1 MEIQIREMLELQDKL
16 NLGTNWEHWKLGLT
30 NKNKIIN
37 WKRCM
42 YMELA
47 EAIDSVSWKHW
58 KNIDGWIDY
67 ENFKVELIDVWHFLM
82 SELMIHLEND
92 EIIKI
97 VLEKKDIEITTK
109 LPKEWK
115 QEDSSMI
122 DNILEPYE
130 DLMILSLARL
140 NSTDYLTDLI
150 EAFFIC
156 LNSAWVSFNDLY
168 KLYIWKNVLNKF
180 RQDNGYKE
188 WTYKKIWWTVEDNVV
203 MQQIV
208 EKHIWFDTIYKK
220 LEDKYNTI
228 K

>member
-1 MEIQIREMLELQDKL
+1 
-16 NLGTNWEHWKLGLT
+16 
-30 NKNKIIN
+30 
-37 WKRCM
+37 
-42 YMELA
+42 
-47 EAIDSVSWKHW
+47 
-58 KNIDGWIDY
+58 
-67 ENFKVELIDVWHFLM
+67 
-82 SELMIHLEND
+82 
-92 EIIKI
+92 
-97 VLEKKDIEITTK
+97 
-109 LPKEWK
+109 
-115 QEDSSMI
+115 
-122 DNILEPYE
+122 
-130 DLMILSLARL
+130 MILSLARL

>member
-1 MEIQIREMLELQDKL
+1 
-16 NLGTNWEHWKLGLT
+16 
-30 NKNKIIN
+30 
-37 WKRCM
+37 
-42 YMELA
+42 
-47 EAIDSVSWKHW
+47 
-58 KNIDGWIDY
+58 
-67 ENFKVELIDVWHFLM
+67 M

-156 LNSAWVSFNDLY
+156 LNSA
-168 KLYIWKNVLNKF
+168 
-180 RQDNGYKE
+180 
-188 WTYKKIWWTVEDNVV
+188 
-203 MQQIV
+203 
-208 EKHIWFDTIYKK
+208 
-220 LEDKYNTI
+220 
-228 K
+228 